1 MNKQNLNTSEVRA
14 EQAASKKYQNMK
26 LGLDVHADT
35 IVVSRILD
43 NSAPQPAQTLM
54 PEKFLVWVKSQVAQA
69 DAVYS
74 CYEAGPFGFVLH
86 RRLSEL
92 GVKNLLLQPVCL
104 DEQHKGVNHDKSDAR
119 ELVQRLDRYV
129 AGNTRALATVRVP
142 TEAEEQKRI
151 QSRQR
156 EQLKREVQRI
166 AAQGRGLLLSQG
178 YRQRKSWWQEP
189 RWELIKG
196 QLPG

>member
-1 MNKQNLNTSEVRA
+1 M
-14 EQAASKKYQNMK
+14 
-26 LGLDVHADT
+26 
-35 IVVSRILD
+35 
-43 NSAPQPAQTLM
+43 
-54 PEKFLVWVKSQVAQA
+54 
-69 DAVYS
+69 
-74 CYEAGPFGFVLH
+74 
-86 RRLSEL
+86 
-92 GVKNLLLQPVCL
+92 KNLLAQPVCL

-129 AGNTRALATVRVP
+129 AGNTRAFATVRVP

-189 RWELIKG
+189 RWGLIKG
-196 QLPG
+196 QLPGWLIERLGVFRQVLEGLQREL